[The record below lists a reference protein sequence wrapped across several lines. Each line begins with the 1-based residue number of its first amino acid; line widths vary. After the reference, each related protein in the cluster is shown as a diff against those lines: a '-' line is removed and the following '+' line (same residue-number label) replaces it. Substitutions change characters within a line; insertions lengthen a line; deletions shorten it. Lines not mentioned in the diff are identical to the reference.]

1 MMILYLVYGIFN
13 GSRLDE
19 AFVQTSARYDRV
31 FETFSL
37 VLLDVLRCLALHTET
52 QRARPSPTLPP
63 ALFSSL
69 LLSSLSTKSCPPI
82 KTLRH

>member
-1 MMILYLVYGIFN
+1 MILLYLVYGIFN

-52 QRARPSPTLPP
+52 QRARRRPSPTRP
-63 ALFSSL
+63 ALFSL
-69 LLSSLSTKSCPPI
+69 LLSSKSCPPI
-82 KTLRH
+82 KTLKH